1 MKVINDCRPW
11 NDRFYILTAAQE
23 GDKVGQLFLLL
34 WVWVFLKGN
43 RGDNCARHGYVNV
56 CCFRPKN
63 KENMCFLCIND
74 MRNGFC

>member
-1 MKVINDCRPW
+1 MIVAHGTIALHTYCYTGGRQG
-11 NDRFYILTAAQE
+11 RVTF
-23 GDKVGQLFLLL
+23 FLLL

-43 RGDNCARHGYVNV
+43 REDNCARHGYVNV